1 MLDKLKVID
10 NIKLLAK
17 MKKILLSE
25 VEKAGGVTPGY
36 LARLAFD
43 INKFREGHK
52 EGEKERQLPP
62 TDVIEK
68 MAGKLGI
75 TIDALINLDFSQ
87 VKDAE
92 GTVILFFDNLTKLTN
107 RNTLIWKKE
116 TSDSLNSGKHPLTKD
131 KEEPVFDFEKC
142 METDETV
149 MVPHFYS
156 QFKDKFLELNGPIL
170 KLTSRGK
177 TFMLLETIIEYPEY
191 APDYSYEFYAI
202 EQDNKVL
209 KVASADWGGEYNPAT
224 PMYKALSD
232 LYAAASKS
240 ADVNPNGDDIIKMI
254 NEFMNVFK
262 VDDDKEGD
270 DWWVDTESIPI

>member
-1 MLDKLKVID
+1 MVKRGELTMLDKLKIID

-17 MKKILLSE
+17 MKKILLSD
-25 VEKAGGVTPGY
+25 VEKAGGVTTGY

-43 INKFREGHK
+43 INKFREEHK

-62 TDVIEK
+62 TDVMEK
-68 MAGKLGI
+68 MASKLGI
-75 TIDALINLDFSQ
+75 TIDSLINIDFSQ

-92 GTVILFFDNLTKLTN
+92 GAVIIFFDNLTKLTN

-116 TSDSLNSGKHPLTKD
+116 DVDTLYSGSHPLFRD
-131 KEEPVFDFEKC
+131 KEEKDFDFQTG

-156 QFKDKFLELNGPIL
+156 LFKERFMELNGSIY

-177 TFMLLETIIEYPEY
+177 TFMVLETYI
-191 APDYSYEFYAI
+191 DYDNGRDYFYEFYAI
-202 EQDNKVL
+202 EKEKVL
-209 KVASADWGGEYNPAT
+209 KVANAEWGGEYNPDT

-232 LYAAASKS
+232 LYSAASKS
-240 ADVNPNGDDIIKMI
+240 ASINPNGDDIIKMI
-254 NEFMNVFK
+254 DEFMNVFK
-262 VDDDKEGD
+262 IDDKEGD
-270 DWWVDTESIPI
+270 D